1 MITNGS
7 ITIYHY
13 DGLDETTHLEKWK
26 KYNYSN
32 AWFFDRKEANTNK
45 GYDSA
50 DKVEIRLPYSKNSNL
65 NIANFKIG
73 DIIVKGTLANEIT
86 RQQDLAGYDIYNII
100 SITNANYGNN
110 PHIHLGGK

>member
-7 ITIYHY
+7 VTVYHY
-13 DGLDETTHLEKWK
+13 SGLDTATHLEKWT
-26 KYNYSN
+26 KYTYDE
-32 AWFFDRKEANTNK
+32 AWFFDKTEANENK

-50 DKVEIRLPYSKNSNL
+50 NKVEVRLPYTKNSNL

-73 DIIVKGTLANEIT
+73 DIIVKGTINEEISK
-86 RQQDLAGYDIYNII
+86 QQDLAGYVIYNIT
-100 SITNANYGNN
+100 SITNANFGKN